1 LLFEETVNKVFADY
15 LDLENTI
22 KILKMINDNTLKL
35 EIVKFSK
42 AAELVMGRYSENFA
56 PIRLTKA
63 IIEKV
68 RERLYNEQVTM
79 YCMTCHRSYTT
90 KVKDIERIMC
100 PYCSSVKVTMFQKYE
115 LDKRALFKKEN
126 TDQHEESEIKK
137 YMEISQLLRV
147 YKRAGAM
154 TLVAHGVGL
163 ETARRILK
171 TYSDD
176 ELTLIKH
183 ILEAEIQYAKNRRFW
198 AN

>member
-1 LLFEETVNKVFADY
+1 M
-15 LDLENTI
+15 
-22 KILKMINDNTLKL
+22 LKSKELNI
-35 EIVKFSK
+35 EIIKFSK

-68 RERLYNEQVTM
+68 RERLYNEQVNL
-79 YCMTCHRSYTT
+79 YCTSCHRSYST
-90 KVKDIERIMC
+90 KVKDIDRIMC

-115 LDKRALFKKEN
+115 LEKKELFKKEN
-126 TDQHEESEIKK
+126 LSHSEELEVKR
-137 YMEISQLLRV
+137 YLEISQMLRV
-147 YKRAGAM
+147 FKRAGAM

-176 ELTLIKH
+176 ELALIKH

-198 AN
+198 AD